1 MSEVEWMA
9 ETATAPAIRFR
20 GVSKSYVE
28 GVQVLSGVDLDI
40 PHGSVTALVGAN
52 GSGKST
58 LVKILSGYHAPDGDS
73 SIWIDGVAV
82 NGSVTAE
89 VARSAGLRFVHQD
102 ASLVSGVSVLEN
114 MLVGAYRSGP
124 GGRVR
129 WGTERRSV
137 EALLERWHIENVDV
151 RADPRAL
158 SPATASKLAVLK
170 ALRTTGD
177 ERISGLVLDEPT
189 AALDQDDSQELLAWV
204 RSLAVREGVGVLL
217 IGHRIQEILTTADR
231 VAVLRSG
238 RIVREAPS
246 SELTE
251 ESLVREIVG
260 ADIGAFYPD
269 RSSTVNRERVLSV
282 SNLRGGR
289 VRGVEFNLHRGEV
302 LGITGLIGS
311 GFEEIPY
318 LLVDP
323 TAGATGQIAVQGDPL
338 DPRRTTIA
346 KRLSH
351 GLALVP
357 AERKSKALAVD
368 LSLREN
374 VALPRLKSF
383 LRRGRLNR
391 KAEASD
397 TNDLLARFG
406 VTPPDSR
413 LAASNLSG
421 GNQQKVV
428 LAKWMS
434 VAPAVLIIHEPTIG
448 VDVGAKAE
456 IFRLIAESARAGL
469 STLVVS
475 VEYEDLARIC
485 DRVLVINAG
494 VIAAELEGAAL
505 SAETITAAALRSV
518 NGSE

>member
-1 MSEVEWMA
+1 MSEGEWVA
-9 ETATAPAIRFR
+9 GTATELAIRFR

-28 GVQVLSGVDLDI
+28 GVRVLSGVDLDI

-58 LVKILSGYHAPDGDS
+58 LVKILSGYHSPDGDS
-73 SIWIDGVAV
+73 SIWIDGVSV
-82 NGSVTAE
+82 HGSVTAE

-102 ASLVSGVSVLEN
+102 AALVSGVSVLEN

-129 WGTERRSV
+129 WADERRSV
-137 EALLERWHIENVDV
+137 EALLARWHIGNLDV
-151 RADPRAL
+151 RADPREL
-158 SPATASKLAVLK
+158 SPATASKLAVLR

-238 RIVREAPS
+238 RIVAEAAA
-246 SELTE
+246 SEFSE

-260 ADIGAFYPD
+260 SDIGAFYPD
-269 RSSTVNRERVLSV
+269 RTSTVERERVLSV
-282 SNLRGGR
+282 SKLRGGR
-289 VRGVEFNLHRGEV
+289 LKGVEFDLHRGEV

-311 GFEEIPY
+311 GFEDIPY
-318 LLVDP
+318 LLMDP
-323 TAGATGQIAVQGDPL
+323 SSGATGDITVQGGAVDAK
-338 DPRRTTIA
+338 RTSIA
-346 KRLSH
+346 KRLSR
-351 GLALVP
+351 GIALVP
-357 AERKSKALAVD
+357 AERKSRALAVD

-383 LRRGRLNR
+383 VRHGRLSR
-391 KAEASD
+391 RAEASD
-397 TNDLLARFG
+397 TNGLLARFG

-434 VAPAVLIIHEPTIG
+434 VAPAVLVIHEPTIG

-456 IFRLIAESARAGL
+456 IFRLIAESAKAGL

-485 DRVLVINAG
+485 DRVLVINGG

-518 NGSE
+518 QGSE